1 MNDSASI
8 QFSQSN
14 TYVAQLKEQFERIR
28 KIIEDGG
35 TVQLELTE
43 AGRSL
48 SLTIDRNNVVKNDS
62 PVHLESAQK
71 TRSLTDNDGLLAR
84 STNTFSFDVGDIDR
98 QVKTEDLKAQFKKAA
113 TEKLD
118 DSSKSKMRSL
128 ATDADVAP
136 SSLPNPTVKYVG
148 DTWVLAEDCVYT
160 TNDGF
165 TITAKNG
172 FKTDLASVPRF
183 LWLLVAPNELSLIAP
198 IFHDLIYRSGGEVM
212 LPTGEVRPASKI
224 FTKQEADDLFLEL
237 MTRAKISY
245 WKRNVAYLAVE
256 KFGGDSWR
264 KPPSGGAE

>member
-1 MNDSASI
+1 MNDSAQL
-8 QFSQSN
+8 QFQSN
-14 TYVAQLKEQFERIR
+14 TYVTQLKEQFERIR

-48 SLTIDRNNVVKNDS
+48 SLTIERNNVVKNDS
-62 PVHLESAQK
+62 PVHLESAPK
-71 TRSLTDNDGLLAR
+71 TRSLSDNDSLVAR
-84 STNTFSFDVGDIDR
+84 STNTFSFNVGDINR
-98 QVKTEDLKAQFKKAA
+98 QVKTDDLKAQFNKAA
-113 TEKLD
+113 KEKSDHNLE
-118 DSSKSKMRSL
+118 SKLRSL
-128 ATDADVAP
+128 SSEADFAP
-136 SSLPNPTVKYVG
+136 TVLPDPTVKYVG

-165 TITAKNG
+165 TITAKSG

-183 LWLLVAPNELSLIAP
+183 LWLLIAPNELSLIAP
-198 IFHDLIYRSGGEVM
+198 IFHDLIYRSGGKVI
-212 LPTGEVRPASKI
+212 LPTGEVRPVSKI

-264 KPPSGGAE
+264 HIE